1 MPSFIYLFLVKQE
14 LKQKEKVTKR
24 KRRKQ
29 KNQREGNEIFKRRK
43 MKEKN

>member
-1 MPSFIYLFLVKQE
+1 VKQE

-24 KRRKQ
+24 KTRKQ
-29 KNQREGNEIFKRRK
+29 KNQREGNEILKTRK